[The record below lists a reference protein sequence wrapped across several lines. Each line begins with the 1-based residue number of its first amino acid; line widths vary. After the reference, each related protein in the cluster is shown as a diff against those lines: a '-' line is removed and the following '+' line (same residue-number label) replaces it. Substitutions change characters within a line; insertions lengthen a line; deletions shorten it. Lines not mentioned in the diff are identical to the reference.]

1 MAKLEARE
9 LRKRYGEVV
18 AVAGLSFGVEEGELV
33 ALLGPSGCGKTTV
46 LRILA
51 GLTVPDSGEV
61 WLDGRDVT
69 PLPPERRGI
78 GLVFQSYALFP
89 HLSVAG
95 NVGYGLR
102 FSRLGRRARARRVE
116 ELLTLVGLSGYG
128 RRRVHQLSQGEQQRV
143 ALARA
148 LAPRP
153 RVLLLDEPLSA
164 LDAALRVEL
173 RRELRSL
180 LKQLAISSLYVTHDQ
195 EEALALGD
203 RVGVMRAG
211 SLEQLAPPEELYR
224 APATLFVASFLGR
237 ANLWPGVVVERAGTD
252 SVLVQVGVEKIPAFG
267 EAHPGESVHLFFR
280 PQDLRLGQGPF
291 SARVEAVEFLGERW
305 ELRARFQDLPL
316 IAQASES
323 LSPGETFRFGFSN
336 PPRLLPGEA
345 T

>member
-1 MAKLEARE
+1 ML
-9 LRKRYGEVV
+9 
-18 AVAGLSFGVEEGELV
+18 AVAGVSFGVGEGELV

-51 GLTVPDSGEV
+51 GLTPPDAGEV
-61 WLDGRDVT
+61 WLDGREVT
-69 PLPPERRGI
+69 ALPPERRGI
-78 GLVFQSYALFP
+78 GLVFQNYALFP

-102 FSRLGRRARARRVE
+102 FSRLPRRARARRVE
-116 ELLTLVGLSGYG
+116 ELLSLVGLSGYG

-148 LAPRP
+148 LAPQP

-173 RRELRSL
+173 RRELRAL
-180 LKQLAISSLYVTHDQ
+180 LKKLGVSSLYVTHDQ

-211 SLEQLAPPEELYR
+211 RLEQLAPPEELYR

-237 ANLWPGVVVERAGTD
+237 ANLWPGVVRELAGPGRVT
-252 SVLVQVGVEKIPAFG
+252 VQVGEEVIPAAG
-267 EAHPGESVHLFFR
+267 EAQPGTQAQLFFR
-280 PQDLRLGQGPF
+280 PQDLELGKGPF
-291 SARVEAVEFLGERW
+291 SARVETVEFLGDHW
-305 ELRARFQDLPL
+305 ELQARFQGFELV
-316 IAQASES
+316 AQASAPV
-323 LSPGETFRFGFSN
+323 SPGETIRFGFKAL
-336 PPRLLPGEA
+336 PRLLLSSRG
-345 T
+345 